1 VFLYTKLKS
10 CQDIAMRFF
19 AIAAFTII
27 AGTASHAQDAAR
39 PAKVLTV
46 QETSSTVQR
55 RYPAIVQPSQE
66 AEVSFK
72 VSGQVVDLP
81 IRASSNLS
89 AGDVIAE
96 LDKRPF
102 IAALEQLNSQ
112 RDQAQSQLE
121 ALQSGARVE
130 EIAALQA
137 AVAAAQAQL
146 TQAEDQVQRARQ
158 LAERGVVSQAQLD
171 QDEAAASVASAQL
184 DAAREDLALGR
195 AGARAE
201 ELSAAE
207 AVLRG
212 LDSQVRRAQD
222 NLNDA
227 TLRAPFDGVVA
238 RRDIENFSNIQGG
251 QSIVLLQALSTVDL
265 AFDVPGPDVLIWSAS
280 EDTSSKVE
288 LDARPGGSI
297 DAELVEFSTQ
307 ADTGTQTYRA
317 RVSIEVPEGAQV
329 LPGMVGSVIVS
340 SSEAATP
347 HIEVP
352 LTAIAANPNGGAFV
366 WVVDPA
372 SKAVSARDVA
382 LGDVT
387 GASVA
392 VKDGLNAQ
400 DMIVTA
406 GVSYLREGAVIRPIT
421 KVGE

>member
-1 VFLYTKLKS
+1 LCKTNLFS
-10 CQDIAMRFF
+10 CQDRAMRLF
-19 AIAAFTII
+19 AVAAFIFI
-27 AGTASHAQDAAR
+27 AGTCASAQDTAR

-66 AEVSFK
+66 SEVSFK

-81 IRASSNLS
+81 IRASSELS

-102 IAALEQLNSQ
+102 IAALEQITSQ
-112 RDQAQSQLE
+112 RDQAQSQLD
-121 ALQSGARVE
+121 ALLNGARAE

-146 TQAEDQVQRARQ
+146 TQAEDQVERARQ
-158 LAERGVVSQAQLD
+158 LAERGTVSQAKLD

-251 QSIVLLQALSTVDL
+251 QSVVLLQALSTVDL

-288 LDARPGGSI
+288 LDARPGVSI

-307 ADTGTQTYRA
+307 ADSGTQTYRA

-347 HIEVP
+347 HIAVP
-352 LTAIAANPNGGAFV
+352 LTAIAADPNGGSFI

-372 SKAVSARDVA
+372 TNAVSARDVT

-392 VKDGLNAQ
+392 VKDGLVSE